1 MRWPL
6 DLQFRGNVG
15 FGGARAVPGVDTQL
29 AARLCCN
36 WNASENQIGCRPTS
50 RVFRELLARRWSF
63 NRLKLAQSLTK
74 PRKITQT
81 ELASRLSS
89 CGEGHGEMR

>member
-1 MRWPL
+1 MRANP
-6 DLQFRGNVG
+6 DRQRHLQLRG
-15 FGGARAVPGVDTQL
+15 FSITA
-29 AARLCCN
+29 
-36 WNASENQIGCRPTS
+36 IGIEVPTS

-63 NRLKLAQSLTK
+63 NRLQLAQSLTK

>member
-15 FGGARAVPGVDTQL
+15 FGRARAVPGVDTQL

-36 WNASENQIGCRPTS
+36 WNASENQQAA
-50 RVFRELLARRWSF
+50 VFRELLARRWSF
-63 NRLKLAQSLTK
+63 NRLQLAQLLTK
-74 PRKITQT
+74 PRKITKRSWHLVLVHVGRGM
-81 ELASRLSS
+81 EK
-89 CGEGHGEMR
+89 